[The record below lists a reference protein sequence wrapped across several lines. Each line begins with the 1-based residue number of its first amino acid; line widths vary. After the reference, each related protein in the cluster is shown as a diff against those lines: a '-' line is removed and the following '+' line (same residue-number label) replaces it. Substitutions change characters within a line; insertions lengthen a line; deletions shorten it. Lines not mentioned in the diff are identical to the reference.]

1 MVYELTRN
9 EAWKVFHGDVEYYQR
24 LGNVK
29 VPLPRVTSEI
39 KVAINERWKVTGIS
53 DTCSTQ
59 IPGVG

>member
-1 MVYELTRN
+1 ME
-9 EAWKVFHGDVEYYQR
+9 GDVEYYQR